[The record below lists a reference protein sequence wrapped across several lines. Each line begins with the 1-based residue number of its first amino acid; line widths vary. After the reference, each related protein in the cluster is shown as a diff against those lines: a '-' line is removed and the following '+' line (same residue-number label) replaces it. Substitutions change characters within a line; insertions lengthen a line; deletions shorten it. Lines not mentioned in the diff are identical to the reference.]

1 MTLTEL
7 LARYGYV
14 AVLIGTF
21 VEGETIL
28 VMAGFAA
35 HQGYLS
41 LPLVMVAAFA
51 GSLAGDQL
59 AFLAGRRYAAALL
72 RRFPRL
78 EPGVRRAQELLAR
91 YGTPLLLGFR
101 FVYGIRNV
109 TPIAAGSSPI
119 SVFRFLGLNMVGAG
133 LWAVTIAYA
142 GYAFGHGFELVLERA
157 KFYEE
162 HALVALAAMGAT
174 AGLAWWLTRGR
185 RGAAARR

>member
-7 LARYGYV
+7 LDRYGYV

-41 LPLVMVAAFA
+41 LPFVMLAAFV

-59 AFLAGRRYAAALL
+59 AFFAGRRYSAALL

-78 EPGVRRAQELLAR
+78 LPGVRRAQDLLLR

-119 SVFRFLGLNMVGAG
+119 SVFRFLGLNAVGAA
-133 LWAVTIAYA
+133 LWSCAVAYA

-162 HALVALAAMGAT
+162 HALVVLAGIGAVVALAF
-174 AGLAWWLTRGR
+174 WLTRGR
-185 RGAAARR
+185 RRAAG